1 LVDGAST
8 DEELKEA
15 VEQLIAQRFSQT
27 ICGVDRSQIAI
38 ECASRRGEPAAMI
51 AAYAQELGADLVVV
65 GRRGAGLMD
74 EMRAAVIG
82 SVTANVIRK
91 APCPVMV
98 VRREHVG

>member
-1 LVDGAST
+1 
-8 DEELKEA
+8 
-15 VEQLIAQRFSQT
+15 
-27 ICGVDRSQIAI
+27 
-38 ECASRRGEPAAMI
+38 MI

-65 GRRGAGLMD
+65 GRRGAGLID